1 MNFRYKESLEVKMTN
16 ILFTIILVLGMKVA
30 DVTLSPKHYLITYQD
45 GQREMVVVTKSN
57 DICPTYCGIDHAHK
71 VDICEGGDCDPIE
84 RNFVISKQKTG
95 DNTFNLY
102 CKGKEI
108 MLFQKVDGTNDTK
121 SKKKTNSI
129 EIF

>member
-1 MNFRYKESLEVKMTN
+1 MTN

-71 VDICEGGDCDPIE
+71 VNVCEGGDCDSF
-84 RNFVISKQKTG
+84 RKDFVISKQKTG
-95 DNTFNLY
+95 NNTFNLY
-102 CKGKEI
+102 CKGREI
-108 MLFQKVDGTNDTK
+108 MLFQKMDRKNDSN
-121 SKKKTNSI
+121 SKKKMNSI